1 MAKVLPFV
9 RCVLKK
15 LKSVSGSCAADES
28 PSVSQGS
35 KCKVRKGG
43 SRITIH
49 DIDIKYVIVEVLT
62 LRPDRYA
69 MLLLLWHH
77 DFRKVTSLIVLLTLN
92 TIYPFLISNSV
103 KFVVCIQ

>member
-1 MAKVLPFV
+1 
-9 RCVLKK
+9 
-15 LKSVSGSCAADES
+15 
-28 PSVSQGS
+28 
-35 KCKVRKGG
+35 
-43 SRITIH
+43 
-49 DIDIKYVIVEVLT
+49 LT